1 MRRTHR
7 AARLA
12 GAAALVA
19 LLAGP
24 AVVGPVA
31 HAAPATPAGTTTL
44 PAASADAGTVVLTSV
59 TPSVVTRATGV
70 TVQGTLT
77 AGSVALQAPT
87 VSLVRG
93 TSRLSTRDDVTSWA
107 TGTDPAAGTT
117 YGAAQPA
124 PTLAPGQ
131 QVGFTITVPVGRVRD
146 ATAWGAL
153 PVAVQ
158 VTSAQGTSAVHTFL
172 GWWARKE
179 YQPLQLGVVAPLT
192 LAPSTRLWSDDPDTR
207 ARAWVDEIGPG
218 SAVEHVLAGTDVP
231 GVPVTWAVD
240 PATVGDATG
249 ATGAGTSPTSTGTPS
264 GTPTGSTPSGGSTP
278 SAGSTGTPSPTTSD
292 SSTGSST
299 DSSTGSSTGS
309 RSPGGTAGAEAAA
322 AAVRIERAQD
332 ALAARLVRGAGGHPL
347 WALPPADPDLAAYA
361 GTGDPTLTAQ
371 VRDSGALATRLQVPA
386 SSVTTGL
393 AWPVDGALA
402 PATEQA
408 LRTTYG
414 SALQGAL
421 VSSSTLPSSSGYTP
435 TSPHQSPGGLPV
447 LAWDDDLSTLA
458 ARTTSAEQGV
468 LATQQVVAQT
478 AALLG
483 QSPGIPRSFLL
494 TLPRGFD
501 PDPGALRG
509 LLTALG
515 TTPWVQ
521 VSDPATLLA
530 AARTES
536 PVSALSPSTWTTPGA
551 APGPGLLS
559 RAAAARGSLDT
570 VASLLPDRSG
580 DRDRWAD
587 ALDQLTS
594 TRWRGRAAAAGSLVT
609 GAQQWATAS
618 TSAIRVVPQDTNFLA
633 DEGTLQ
639 VTVVN
644 DLTDPV
650 SGLLVRLAPGNP
662 RLRVVEQPAAVTI
675 GAKSRITVAVQ
686 VRALA
691 AGLVPVTVDL
701 RTADGA
707 SVGTPAQL
715 NVRANPPGRG
725 FYLVS
730 GGVVLLVLL
739 AGLVRQA
746 RGGRRR
752 RREVPSP

>member
-1 MRRTHR
+1 MRRTTR

-12 GAAALVA
+12 GAALLATLVA
-19 LLAGP
+19 GPVVGAAGP
-24 AVVGPVA
+24 AA
-31 HAAPATPAGTTTL
+31 QAAPAGTTTR
-44 PAASADAGTVVLTSV
+44 PAATADAGTVVLTSV
-59 TPSVVTRATGV
+59 TPAVVTRATGV

-77 AGSVALQAPT
+77 AGSVALEAPT

-93 TSRLSTRDDVTSWA
+93 TTRLSTRDDVTSWA
-107 TGTDPAAGTT
+107 TGTDPAGGTT
-117 YGAAQPA
+117 YGTAQPA

-131 QVGFTITVPVGRVRD
+131 RVGFTVTVPAGRVRD
-146 ATAWGAL
+146 SAPWAAL
-153 PVAVQ
+153 PVSVQ
-158 VTSAQGTSAVHTFL
+158 VTSTQGASAVHTFL

-179 YQPLQLGVVAPLT
+179 YQPLQIGIVAPLT
-192 LAPSTRLWSDDPDTR
+192 LAPTTGLWADEPDTR

-218 SAVEHVLAGTDVP
+218 SPVEHLLAGTDVA
-231 GVPVTWAVD
+231 GVPVAWAVD
-240 PATVGDATG
+240 PATVGEDTGPADPGSPSSGSTSGSSSGSSTSGSATSG
-249 ATGAGTSPTSTGTPS
+249 
-264 GTPTGSTPSGGSTP
+264 GTPTGGTSSGSGTATGS
-278 SAGSTGTPSPTTSD
+278 A
-292 SSTGSST
+292 STGSPS
-299 DSSTGSSTGS
+299 SPSTGGATGS
-309 RSPGGTAGAEAAA
+309 ASAAATAAA
-322 AAVRIERAQD
+322 ARIERAQD
-332 ALAARLVRGAGGHPL
+332 ALAARLVRGAAGHPL
-347 WALPPADPDLAAYA
+347 WSLPAADPDLAAYA
-361 GTGDPTLTAQ
+361 TTGDPTVTAQ
-371 VRDSGALATRLQVPA
+371 VRDASALATRLQVPA

-402 PATEQA
+402 PATEKG

-414 SALQGAL
+414 AALQGAL
-421 VSSSTLPSSSGYTP
+421 VSSSTLPASSGYTP
-435 TSPHQSPGGLPV
+435 TSPHESPGGLPV

-494 TLPRGFD
+494 ALPRGLD

-509 LLTALG
+509 LIAALG

-521 VSDPATLLA
+521 VTDPATLLA

-551 APGPGLLS
+551 APGSRLL
-559 RAAAARGSLDT
+559 AAAASARGSLDT

-594 TRWRGRAAAAGSLVT
+594 TRWRGRAAAATGLVA
-609 GAQQWATAS
+609 GAQRWATSS
-618 TSAIRVVPQDTNFLA
+618 TSAITVVPADTNFLA

-675 GAKSRITVAVQ
+675 GAKSRITVAVR

-701 RTADGA
+701 RTADGT

-739 AGLVRQA
+739 AGVVRQA

-752 RREVPSP
+752 RREAASP